1 MDDFG
6 EELESLYLAA
16 PRLDISRHIGVSRP
30 GSDEGAQEV
39 CQKTTSFLDLP
50 GELRNAI
57 YSLALNRDPFRI
69 SIGFK
74 YTTDLPRRDPDR
86 GRPKPPY
93 HGAYNGGLIRS
104 ATGTITRTAI
114 KERWPALTQAL
125 PSLRREV
132 LEVHYSEN
140 VFRMILRNFLDR
152 RLCAQWVLERG
163 RLLKALKEI
172 KLQMPY
178 LMRYAHS
185 LVVVVAELDDGSIA
199 IRTPENRFIG
209 TWRCQCDLGAWVDA
223 LLQLHGRHPDY
234 EAAREM
240 DAGPVMEAVIKICE
254 AAEWADAL
262 WELGHSRMTVG
273 TKRRHTF
280 GSEKH
285 HCAVCGKDA
294 AWCGWYADR
303 E

>member
-69 SIGFK
+69 SIGFR

-178 LMRYAHS
+178 LMRYAYS
-185 LVVVVAELDDGSIA
+185 LVVVVAKLDDGSIA
-199 IRTPENRFIG
+199 IP
-209 TWRCQCDLGAWVDA
+209 DA
-223 LLQLHGRHPDY
+223 REQLHRDLEMPMRSWGMGRCATSATRTTPRLRGCTGDGRWPGDGGCY
-234 EAAREM
+234 QDLR
-240 DAGPVMEAVIKICE
+240 
-254 AAEWADAL
+254 
-262 WELGHSRMTVG
+262 SR
-273 TKRRHTF
+273 
-280 GSEKH
+280 
-285 HCAVCGKDA
+285 
-294 AWCGWYADR
+294 
-303 E
+303 